1 MTLFIIL
8 GIVVL
13 LTLALLGFLFF
24 MLAKE
29 GQKKEEEQAVPVRDL
44 EQLKQELTSHLFEQN
59 ELKVIEKDSEIIPV
73 FQPKVGLP
81 TQPSNVSPTPSPE
94 DDAYKKRARQLE
106 DELLS
111 ISHKAIGQSEEA
123 RRMVEALTEENES
136 LKRQKVGLEEA
147 QEKLNSLQ
155 AEASQLKA
163 ENGSLQTQLESTDAK
178 VHFLEEEMA
187 AFKVQM
193 GDELSRANATVAQ
206 LTREKEELSAVAPKS
221 EPDQALRQEVES
233 LNAQLAELK
242 QKCEDLERS
251 QQKLHEL
258 NGDLIEKN
266 EAMQYDLIKARAQ
279 SSGLERVSFNYKNQ
293 LEDFFKKVNAVQVSN
308 DQLSQV
314 KNRLEEMV
322 HEVKNQNDELVKK
335 DRLSQF
341 ELDKN
346 RSRLQDLEREYE
358 DLKARVQQQNQ

>member
-1 MTLFIIL
+1 LTLFIIL
-8 GIVVL
+8 GVVVL

-59 ELKVIEKDSEIIPV
+59 DQKVIEKDSEIIPV
-73 FQPKVGLP
+73 FQPKMIIPANEVK
-81 TQPSNVSPTPSPE
+81 PTPSPE

-111 ISHKAIGQSEEA
+111 ISHQAIGQSEEA
-123 RRMVEALTEENES
+123 RRMIETLTEENES
-136 LKRQKVGLEEA
+136 LKRQKVDMDQA
-147 QEKLNSLQ
+147 QEKLTVLQ
-155 AEASQLKA
+155 GEASLLKT
-163 ENGSLQTQLESTDAK
+163 ENVSLQTQLESTNAK

-187 AFKVQM
+187 AVKIQM
-193 GDELSRANATVAQ
+193 GEEISRANATVAE
-206 LTREKEELSAVAPKS
+206 LTREKESFISAPKI
-221 EPDQALRQEVES
+221 EPDQALRQEIEA
-233 LNAQLAELK
+233 LNARHAELK
-242 QKCEDLERS
+242 QKFEDMERS

-266 EAMQYDLIKARAQ
+266 EALKYELIKARAQ

-314 KNRLEEMV
+314 KNRLEVVVE
-322 HEVKNQNDELVKK
+322 EVRSQNEELVKK

-346 RSRLQDLEREYE
+346 RSRLQNLEREYE
-358 DLKARVQQQNQ
+358 DLKARVQQQNQQ